1 MNKKINSVAVLGSGT
16 MGTGIAALAA
26 DKNCKV
32 LLLDIN
38 EDAIN
43 KSKAIITNE
52 KNPILSLPGNINN
65 ITFDT
70 FDNSFDK
77 ISNYDWICE
86 AVVEKLDIKRNFYE
100 N

>member
-38 EDAIN
+38 EEAIN
-43 KSKAIITNE
+43 KSKAIITND
-52 KNPILSLPGNINN
+52 KKPILSLPR
-65 ITFDT
+65 
-70 FDNSFDK
+70 K
-77 ISNYDWICE
+77 I
-86 AVVEKLDIKRNFYE
+86 
-100 N
+100 

>member
-1 MNKKINSVAVLGSGT
+1 MNKKINSVVLGSGT

-52 KNPILSLPGNINN
+52 KNLYYLYQEI
-65 ITFDT
+65 
-70 FDNSFDK
+70 
-77 ISNYDWICE
+77 
-86 AVVEKLDIKRNFYE
+86 
-100 N
+100 